1 MRPSRIQAIDHV
13 TLEAPPGL
21 RDELRWFYTKIAEL
35 EEVPQTGPEAP
46 RLCLKSARIEL
57 RINLVEHPRV
67 DSIGCRATILVTSL
81 KETLECL
88 EERNVGCQQVS
99 GVVYTDRRV
108 AVLDP
113 AGNRVELKQE
123 WPPFYS

>member
-1 MRPSRIQAIDHV
+1 MKPSRIQAIEHV

-21 RDELRWFYTKIAEL
+21 NDELRWFYTEVAEL
-35 EEVPQTGPEAP
+35 EEAPQAELDGSPL
-46 RLCLKSARIEL
+46 RFRSARIEL
-57 RINLVEHPRV
+57 RVNIREDPLT
-67 DSIGCRATILVTSL
+67 DSIGCRATILVPSL
-81 KETLECL
+81 KESVERL
-88 EERNVGCQQVS
+88 EERNVGCQRLS
-99 GVVYTDRRV
+99 GIVYTDRRV